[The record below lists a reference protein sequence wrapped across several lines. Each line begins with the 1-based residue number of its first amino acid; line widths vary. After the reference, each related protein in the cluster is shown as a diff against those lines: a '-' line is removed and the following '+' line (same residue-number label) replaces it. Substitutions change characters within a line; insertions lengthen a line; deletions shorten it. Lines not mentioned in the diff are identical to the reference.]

1 MSRMSDF
8 ILAPL
13 TESDKVEVV
22 DLFNHY
28 VRTTF
33 AAFLEDPVPYE
44 FYDMLMQAA
53 HGYPA
58 VSTRDREGTLA
69 GFGMLRPHTPLPA
82 FAHTAE
88 VTYFVRPDMTGSG
101 IGTAMFRH
109 LEEEGKK
116 RGISAILA
124 HISSRNE
131 GSIRF
136 HQKNGFFEAGRF
148 RAVGKKNGIVFD
160 TVWMEKLL

>member
-1 MSRMSDF
+1 
-8 ILAPL
+8 
-13 TESDKVEVV
+13 
-22 DLFNHY
+22 
-28 VRTTF
+28 
-33 AAFLEDPVPYE
+33 
-44 FYDMLMQAA
+44 MQAA

-58 VSTRDREGTLA
+58 VPPRGREGTLA
-69 GFGMLRPHTPLPA
+69 GFGMLRPHTALPA

-109 LEEEGKK
+109 LEEEAKN
-116 RGISAILA
+116 RDNSSILA

-148 RAVGKKNGIVFD
+148 HAVGKKNGIVFD